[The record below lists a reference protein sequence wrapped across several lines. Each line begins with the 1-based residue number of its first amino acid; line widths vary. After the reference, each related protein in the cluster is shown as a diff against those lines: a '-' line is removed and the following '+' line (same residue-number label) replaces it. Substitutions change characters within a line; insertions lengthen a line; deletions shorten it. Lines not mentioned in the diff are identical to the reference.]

1 MQQLRDYQSDCLDR
15 SLVSYKGGMNR
26 QLAVLA
32 TGLGKTAIAANLRS
46 HHGFHKKVIFAVH
59 METLAVQAATAMQRW
74 NPDLRVGVEMAG
86 SWVDMDGLY
95 PPDVIVA
102 SIPTLGRKGS
112 DRIKRFDPFD
122 FDCLIQD
129 ECFPAGTLI
138 DGRRIET
145 IQLGDT
151 VSSVDV
157 ETGDIEP
164 KRVTGLS
171 RRHATSLVKL
181 HFNNGDSL
189 VCTPEHPFWTDKHK
203 WVAAKDLSHYTVAR
217 RYYVR
222 PDLRS
227 MRKELSKTV
236 FHQENDPYVLGA
248 VQAGEAEAETEGG
261 NGAVRGVR
269 NPSGVQGEESLH
281 GAARKGLLFPSTR
294 KGSSAPYGSRERAE
308 SRYEDIL
315 RTHANQ
321 QSHERFGG
329 KAQDGGNVEGDGP
342 SSTAGRKRKASADS
356 PDVDGDGFGVAD
368 GSSRFHAAWLSTLL
382 QDRHRKFGYENRD
395 RGRRRFSFLNDP
407 QGTGSTEG
415 CVFEGTR
422 VDRVEVLE
430 PTSPEFTGDMLGTC
444 EVYNLAVE
452 GYNNY
457 LADGYL
463 VHNCHIGISD
473 SFKRVYDHF
482 GLLEPN
488 PDGLLF
494 LGITA
499 TPNRSDGKGLRELF
513 DVIVFD
519 MGIETGIA
527 QGWLCDIRGIRVR
540 GHANLDGVKTRLG
553 DFAQDELEKS
563 VNTPERNAII
573 VKEWYKVAFG
583 KKTLCF
589 TVDVQHA
596 LDLAAAFTAHGEQA
610 EAVWGDDP
618 QRHEKIRRHKTGEY
632 KVLCNCNVLA
642 IGYDDPEIQCIIS
655 AAPTKSELRYVQQIG
670 RGTRICDGKQNCTV
684 IDVVDNC
691 KKHSLTTIST
701 LLGLPKDLDLKGESY
716 SKAKQKLDRMA
727 AEFPQANVQDIK
739 SLDQLK
745 SIAENISLFQTNHPP
760 EIARLSELAWR
771 KSAEG
776 YCLAVN
782 RDLVQVTQDLR
793 GDWAVK
799 GRVGEAVA
807 DFTAQNLPGAMNVA
821 DRFIL
826 DNGGIK
832 PLLDREARWR
842 TRPDPPSEKQI
853 GLCRILRIT
862 IPPGATKAQ
871 VSMAIDNKKAQMRV
885 NA

>member
-1 MQQLRDYQSDCLDR
+1 MQELRDYQIDCLGR
-15 SLVSYKGGMNR
+15 SLVSYQGGMNR

-46 HHGFHKKVIFAVH
+46 HHGFHKKLIFAVH

-74 NPDLRVGVEMAG
+74 NPSLRVGVEMAG

-102 SIPTLGRKGS
+102 SVPTLGRKGS

-122 FDCLIQD
+122 FDCVIQD
-129 ECFPAGTLI
+129 EA
-138 DGRRIET
+138 
-145 IQLGDT
+145 
-151 VSSVDV
+151 
-157 ETGDIEP
+157 
-164 KRVTGLS
+164 
-171 RRHATSLVKL
+171 
-181 HFNNGDSL
+181 
-189 VCTPEHPFWTDKHK
+189 
-203 WVAAKDLSHYTVAR
+203 
-217 RYYVR
+217 
-222 PDLRS
+222 
-227 MRKELSKTV
+227 
-236 FHQENDPYVLGA
+236 
-248 VQAGEAEAETEGG
+248 
-261 NGAVRGVR
+261 
-269 NPSGVQGEESLH
+269 
-281 GAARKGLLFPSTR
+281 
-294 KGSSAPYGSRERAE
+294 
-308 SRYEDIL
+308 
-315 RTHANQ
+315 
-321 QSHERFGG
+321 
-329 KAQDGGNVEGDGP
+329 
-342 SSTAGRKRKASADS
+342 
-356 PDVDGDGFGVAD
+356 
-368 GSSRFHAAWLSTLL
+368 
-382 QDRHRKFGYENRD
+382 
-395 RGRRRFSFLNDP
+395 
-407 QGTGSTEG
+407 
-415 CVFEGTR
+415 
-422 VDRVEVLE
+422 
-430 PTSPEFTGDMLGTC
+430 
-444 EVYNLAVE
+444 
-452 GYNNY
+452 
-457 LADGYL
+457 
-463 VHNCHIGISD
+463 HIGVSD

-519 MGIETGIA
+519 MGIQKGIA
-527 QGWLCDIRGIRVR
+527 DGWLCDLVGYRVD
-540 GHANLDGVKTRLG
+540 GKAKLDGIKTRMG

-563 VNTPERNAII
+563 VNTPDRNAII
-573 VKEWYKVAFG
+573 VKEWYKVAYG
-583 KKTLCF
+583 KRTLAF

-618 QRHEKIRRHKTGEY
+618 QRHEKIRRHKIGEY

-670 RGTRICDGKQNCTV
+670 RGTRICDGKQNCVV

-727 AEFPQANVQDIK
+727 AEFPTANIQDIK

-745 SIAENISLFQTNHPP
+745 SIAENISLFQVNYPP

-771 KSAEG
+771 KATDG
-776 YCLAVN
+776 YMLAVG
-782 RDLVQVTQDLR
+782 RDLVQVAQDLR

-807 DFTAQNLPGAMNVA
+807 DLTAQNLPGAFNLA

-826 DNGGIK
+826 DHGGVK

-842 TRPDPPSEKQI
+842 TRPDPPTEKQL
-853 GLCRILRIT
+853 GLARILRIT